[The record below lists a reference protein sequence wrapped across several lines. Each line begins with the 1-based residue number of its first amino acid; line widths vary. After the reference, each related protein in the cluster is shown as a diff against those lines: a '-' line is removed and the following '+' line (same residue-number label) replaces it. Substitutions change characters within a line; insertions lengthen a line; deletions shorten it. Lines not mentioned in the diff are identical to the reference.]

1 MKRREKAASSMEW
14 LMPAGLMGLLSSGKG
29 PEPVFFSCATLTFK
43 MVKLSGKRGGN
54 WQVLAH
60 ENCLFSPRR
69 PNKEAERLG
78 VYSGATKR
86 ENVLTFL

>member
-1 MKRREKAASSMEW
+1 MKRREKAASSVEW
-14 LMPAGLMGLLSSGKG
+14 LMPAGLMELLSSGKG
-29 PEPVFFSCATLTFK
+29 PEVFFSCATLTFK

-60 ENCLFSPRR
+60 ENCLLSPRR

-78 VYSGATKR
+78 VYSGGTKR